1 MIMYLKKYC
10 ISGLVIL
17 TILVL
22 CLMDTSTLPEAP
34 MDDFDKLVHV
44 IMFAG
49 LSGIIFFDNTNYLR
63 RQISKI
69 RIFSGSFVLPVFL
82 GGLIEILQ
90 ENFTKTRTG
99 DWLDFLYDVVGA
111 AFGLGILFLI
121 NHWLLKKKKS
131 I

>member
-1 MIMYLKKYC
+1 MIDFLKKYWLSTFV
-10 ISGLVIL
+10 ILVIF
-17 TILVL
+17 IL
-22 CLMDTSTLPEAP
+22 CLIDTEPFPAP
-34 MDDFDKLVHV
+34 PVVDFDKLVHV
-44 IMFAG
+44 LMFLG
-49 LSGIIFFDNTNYLR
+49 LSGVIFFDSTGYLR
-63 RQISKI
+63 FPISKI

-111 AFGLGILFLI
+111 AFGWGIVLLI

>member
-1 MIMYLKKYC
+1 MITYLKKYC

-63 RQISKI
+63 RQISKT

-111 AFGLGILFLI
+111 AFGWGIVLLI